1 VSLLFFSVTEIYIW
15 SFIMTNVV
23 NEATLNEKFT
33 SEEVQKAKKKAINTL
48 VGLLNSPQGQI
59 QLDAAKLLL
68 DYTFRA

>member
-1 VSLLFFSVTEIYIW
+1 
-15 SFIMTNVV
+15 MTNVV